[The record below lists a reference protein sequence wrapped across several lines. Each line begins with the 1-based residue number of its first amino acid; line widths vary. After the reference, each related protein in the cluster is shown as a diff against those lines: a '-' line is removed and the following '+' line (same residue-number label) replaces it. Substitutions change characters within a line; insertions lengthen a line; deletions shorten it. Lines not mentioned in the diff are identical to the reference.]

1 MGEESGMSNPLA
13 HLCVMR
19 AFQSGSAMSIG
30 RKRRSTGRVTLAD
43 VAQLAGVGTMT
54 VSRALR
60 TPEQVSDKLRE
71 KIEAAVSEL
80 GYLPNL
86 AASSL
91 ASASS
96 YTIAMVVPSFSES
109 GCADMFAGLQRIL
122 QPAGYQIMLA
132 ESQHHI
138 EREETLLETL
148 LSYNLAAAVLLS
160 VEHSE
165 NTRQALTTANIPV
178 VEIGAIRTD
187 PIDINIGI
195 DYVAAMYQLTQT
207 VINSGYQNVGLMCAN
222 QEQWIFQQHL
232 QGWHKALLHHHMS
245 PHRVINAAQP
255 ASFSTGAQQLPEFL
269 LAWPELDALVCASDE
284 LACGALY
291 ECQRRRIKVPDQLA
305 IVGFGNSEFS
315 QVCQPPLTTMT
326 VPHKEIGIQAGKAL
340 LARLNGQEWQLEGS
354 IPSTLYRRSSC

>member
-109 GCADMFAGLQRIL
+109 GCADMFAGLQRVL

-178 VEIGAIRTD
+178 VEIGAMRTD

-354 IPSTLYRRSSC
+354 IPSTLCRRSSC